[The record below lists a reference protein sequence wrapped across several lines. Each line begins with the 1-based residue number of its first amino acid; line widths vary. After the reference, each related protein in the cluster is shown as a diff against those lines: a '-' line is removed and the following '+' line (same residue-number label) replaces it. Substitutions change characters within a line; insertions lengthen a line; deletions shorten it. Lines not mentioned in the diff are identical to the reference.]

1 MILDGRDRFYQWDLD
16 RKLIVTDESIDEVHF
31 CNRTDDCSLVCEVYQ
46 EGELRL
52 VDVPNILL
60 QKDWRINVYA
70 FDGSYTKVHE
80 VYEVERRTKPAD
92 YIYTE
97 TEIKNYDDLAARV
110 AQIEENG
117 ISDEAVESAVERYL
131 DEHDIKVDLDGYATE
146 TYVDEKIEQIEL
158 TPGPAGKDG
167 APGKDGK
174 DGSDYVLTEAD
185 KKEIAGMVEVTGGGD
200 IDLTGYATEDY
211 VDSKAKQTVV
221 QYCAE
226 RQYVDHTSMQNY
238 KSEVQEAIN
247 NIQLTPGPEG
257 PAGKDGEDYALTD
270 EDKAEIAGMVEVTGG
285 GEVSVDGKT
294 IVKDANGALKTSAY
308 IKAGAGAD
316 SVVIG
321 LGNISESKASGM
333 RAFATNG
340 GSAHGGYSIAM
351 GVNSTAANTNSV
363 AIGYY
368 ARANADKQTVIGRNN
383 TQDSTATFII
393 GNGTSSSDT
402 RNAMTVD
409 GDNQVHFPGTVVV
422 GENKEEVATKAY
434 VDAHAGSGGGGSGDA
449 IQEIY
454 VGSEAPT
461 DPNIKLWIDTDK
473 PNPFLKNTDID
484 NETIV
489 LDEYGKLQTT
499 LGGGRALARPETL
512 LGSFEGSTPAANE
525 PGWGMLHFNNSN
537 KTVTFESIAKDMNLD
552 ASGWNDGWTDLN
564 LNIEYTVVHTDGT
577 SYTKSYKNLTMNAE
591 HRIYLPS
598 DDNFYSQFMFDGY
611 PAFVCRM
618 DATEL
623 FNNYTLTSFKMTLP
637 AEYAYQAIDAGF
649 VPIDGSS
656 IITKNG
662 KLSTTITSIKDGT
675 YGGLGSTNANNN
687 DNYGLAWGYNNRTW
701 EKEAVALGYNCKVDY
716 CYGGA
721 AIGYMA
727 WAKNGSGA
735 VALNQTT
742 ANCNNQLTC
751 GQANIVDNDDKY
763 YFLVGCGAGDWSPD
777 NAFGVR
783 KTGEAEFF
791 KGFILQSPNGG
802 LWKFTVDDN
811 GQLQGQ
817 HM

>member
-174 DGSDYVLTEAD
+174 DGSDYVLTDED
-185 KKEIAGMVEVTGGGD
+185 KREIADMVEVSGGGD

-226 RQYVDHTSMQNY
+226 RQYVDHTSMQTY
-238 KSEVQEAIN
+238 KGEVQEAIN
-247 NIQLTPGPEG
+247 NIQLTPGPQG
-257 PAGKDGEDYALTD
+257 PAGKDGEDYVLTD

-285 GEVSVDGKT
+285 GDCLLDEGTGTNSIKT
-294 IVKDANGALKTSAY
+294 PNATSAGGNNSIVLGMSSSSSGHRNSILGPY
-308 IKAGAGAD
+308 NSTSGTESFAVGASNKAQYQGSGAIGTGLETNKTYQ
-316 SVVIG
+316 VVIG
-321 LGNISESKASGM
+321 
-333 RAFATNG
+333 
-340 GSAHGGYSIAM
+340 
-351 GVNSTAANTNSV
+351 ANNV
-363 AIGYY
+363 
-368 ARANADKQTVIGRNN
+368 K
-383 TQDSTATFII
+383 DSNATFII
-393 GNGTSSSDT
+393 GSGTST
-402 RNAMTVD
+402 AAKRNAMTVD
-409 GDNQVHFPGTVVV
+409 ANNQVHFPGTVVV

-525 PGWGMLHFNNSN
+525 PGWGMLHFNNSS

-552 ASGWNDGWTDLN
+552 ASGWNDGWTNLN

-598 DDNFYSQFMFDGY
+598 DDIFYTQFMFDGY

-623 FNNYTLTSFKMTLP
+623 FNNYALTSFKMTLP
-637 AEYAYQAIDAGF
+637 AEYAYKAIDAGF
-649 VPIDGSS
+649 VPIDGST
-656 IITKNG
+656 IVTKNG
-662 KLSTTITSIKDGT
+662 KLSTTITSIKDGP

-687 DNYGLAWGYNNRTW
+687 DNYGLAWGYNNRTA
-701 EKEAVALGYNCKVDY
+701 EKEAVALGYACKVDY

-817 HM
+817 QM

>member
-174 DGSDYVLTEAD
+174 DGQDYVLTDED
-185 KKEIAGMVEVTGGGD
+185 KREIADMVEVSGGGD

-238 KSEVQEAIN
+238 KSDVQEAIK

-257 PAGKDGEDYALTD
+257 PAGKDGYTPIKGVDYFDGAPGADGKDGEDYILT
-270 EDKAEIAGMVEVTGG
+270 EADKQEIASMVEVT
-285 GEVSVDGKT
+285 
-294 IVKDANGALKTSAY
+294 
-308 IKAGAGAD
+308 
-316 SVVIG
+316 
-321 LGNISESKASGM
+321 
-333 RAFATNG
+333 
-340 GSAHGGYSIAM
+340 
-351 GVNSTAANTNSV
+351 
-363 AIGYY
+363 
-368 ARANADKQTVIGRNN
+368 
-383 TQDSTATFII
+383 
-393 GNGTSSSDT
+393 
-402 RNAMTVD
+402 
-409 GDNQVHFPGTVVV
+409 
-422 GENKEEVATKAY
+422 
-434 VDAHAGSGGGGSGDA
+434 GGGGSGDA

-499 LGGGRALARPETL
+499 LGGGRSLARPETL

-537 KTVTFESIAKDMNLD
+537 KTVTFESIANDLKLD
-552 ASGWNDGWTDLN
+552 ASGWNDGWTNLN
-564 LNIEYTVVHTDGT
+564 LNIEYTIVHTDGT

-598 DDNFYSQFMFDGY
+598 DDNFYTQFMFDGY
-611 PAFVCRM
+611 PAFVCSM

-656 IITKNG
+656 IVTKNG
-662 KLSTTITSIKDGT
+662 KLSTTITSIKDGP

-701 EKEAVALGYNCKVDY
+701 EKEAVALGYACKVDY

-721 AIGYMA
+721 AIGYMS

-791 KGFILQSPNGG
+791 KGFILQAPNGG